1 MDNLVN
7 LIKGFIYF
15 ILPHKFKFML
25 SNQVFGKRAEG
36 SSEQSRKQTEV
47 IWLMIKQEKN
57 YKQYHFILKKE
68 KSQKVTF

>member
-47 IWLMIKQEKN
+47 I
-57 YKQYHFILKKE
+57 
-68 KSQKVTF
+68 